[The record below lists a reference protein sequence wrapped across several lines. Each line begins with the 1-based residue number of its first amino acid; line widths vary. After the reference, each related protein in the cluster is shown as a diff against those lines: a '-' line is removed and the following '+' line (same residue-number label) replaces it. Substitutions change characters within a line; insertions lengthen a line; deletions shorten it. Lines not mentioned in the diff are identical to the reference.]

1 MVHNKTQRI
10 FYIINFHNKV
20 YQFLE
25 KQTSLRGF
33 IIIQK
38 AVLKNLKS
46 KTLFRTILFQKIGI
60 ISLITLFSIFVY
72 INIIIHTSNNIF
84 VGYYQEVIYNLT
96 SNFNYKLNSD
106 FLNNPSNLDPVFHEV
121 KNYISNF
128 SEKLGI
134 KDIYLSTIDD
144 DNKEIILVHT
154 NDSDHKVGDIIKS
167 KFGVEAFRN
176 KEIISGNL
184 RTRNSNYYSF
194 YSPILD
200 DDGKSLALIAFNLP
214 GKSFVRITSRKFIN
228 ILAGLIVVNGLL
240 TILYISIATIGLW
253 KILNPIYIIKN
264 EVLIISNKILSINKN
279 MFFSTHEFNI
289 IQKLFVK
296 SISLISNFIFS
307 LIVYLEYIKF
317 SISKIKITS
326 LEILNKAKSTTTYI
340 TKVSKLNENVNSEV
354 FKLKNQMNIFSD
366 DIDLITDEIKN
377 ILDLN
382 KSAVNICQQNNESLN
397 EFLVEISILIKN
409 FRSEQIK
416 CENLTILSNKI
427 NNILGDILTITN
439 ETKLLSLNASIVAIS
454 AGEHGKSFGVIA
466 KEVGELSQNI
476 IRSTGYIQQ
485 TLIEISK
492 TINVLNQES
501 IEIFEAFKKHSNK
514 SKIFSSNLS
523 EIYNSIKNIT
533 LFLKDISFSSEKL
546 NNKNEIILDNVTF
559 LSTNSSSNLN
569 SIKQI
574 ENLITKVNDNALAFR
589 NNFEDLDD
597 NINQIKFEL
606 SQFRL

>member
-1 MVHNKTQRI
+1 M
-10 FYIINFHNKV
+10 
-20 YQFLE
+20 
-25 KQTSLRGF
+25 
-33 IIIQK
+33 
-38 AVLKNLKS
+38 
-46 KTLFRTILFQKIGI
+46 LFQKIGI
-60 ISLITLFSIFVY
+60 IALITSFSIFIY
-72 INIIIHTSNNIF
+72 LNIIISTSNDIF
-84 VGYYQEVIYNLT
+84 VSYYQEVLYNLT
-96 SNFNYKLNSD
+96 SNFNYKLD
-106 FLNNPSNLDPVFHEV
+106 TKFLNDPSNLDPVFHDI
-121 KNYISNF
+121 KDYISNF
-128 SEKLGI
+128 SKKLGI

-144 DNKEIILVHT
+144 NNKEIILVHT
-154 NDSDHKVGDIIKS
+154 SDSNYKIGDVIKS
-167 KFGVEAFRN
+167 KFGVEAYRN
-176 KEIISGNL
+176 KEMISGHL
-184 RTRNSNYYSF
+184 RNRTSNYYSF

-200 DDGKSLALIAFNLP
+200 EEGKSLALLAFNLP
-214 GKSFVRITSRKFIN
+214 GKSLIKLTSEKFIN
-228 ILAGLIVVNGLL
+228 TLFWLVLLNVIL
-240 TILYISIATIGLW
+240 TIFYIAIATMGIW

-264 EVLIISNKILSINKN
+264 EVLVISNKILSINKN
-279 MFFSTHEFNI
+279 MYFFTHEFNV

-354 FKLKNQMNIFSD
+354 FKLKDKMNVFSE
-366 DIDLITDEIKN
+366 DINLITDEIKN

-409 FRSEQIK
+409 FRSEQNK
-416 CENLTILSNKI
+416 CENLTVLSNKI

-476 IRSTGYIQQ
+476 IKSTGYIQQ

-492 TINVLNQES
+492 TINVLNKES
-501 IEIFEAFKKHSNK
+501 IEIFEAFRKHSNK
-514 SKIFSSNLS
+514 SKVFSSNLS

-574 ENLITKVNDNALAFR
+574 ENLITKVNDNASTFR
-589 NNFEDLDD
+589 NSFEDLDN
-597 NINQIKFEL
+597 NINQIKSEL

>member
-253 KILNPIYIIKN
+253 KI
-264 EVLIISNKILSINKN
+264 
-279 MFFSTHEFNI
+279 
-289 IQKLFVK
+289 
-296 SISLISNFIFS
+296 
-307 LIVYLEYIKF
+307 
-317 SISKIKITS
+317 
-326 LEILNKAKSTTTYI
+326 
-340 TKVSKLNENVNSEV
+340 
-354 FKLKNQMNIFSD
+354 
-366 DIDLITDEIKN
+366 
-377 ILDLN
+377 
-382 KSAVNICQQNNESLN
+382 
-397 EFLVEISILIKN
+397 
-409 FRSEQIK
+409 
-416 CENLTILSNKI
+416 
-427 NNILGDILTITN
+427 
-439 ETKLLSLNASIVAIS
+439 
-454 AGEHGKSFGVIA
+454 
-466 KEVGELSQNI
+466 
-476 IRSTGYIQQ
+476 
-485 TLIEISK
+485 
-492 TINVLNQES
+492 
-501 IEIFEAFKKHSNK
+501 
-514 SKIFSSNLS
+514 
-523 EIYNSIKNIT
+523 
-533 LFLKDISFSSEKL
+533 
-546 NNKNEIILDNVTF
+546 
-559 LSTNSSSNLN
+559 
-569 SIKQI
+569 
-574 ENLITKVNDNALAFR
+574 
-589 NNFEDLDD
+589 
-597 NINQIKFEL
+597 
-606 SQFRL
+606 

>member
-1 MVHNKTQRI
+1 M
-10 FYIINFHNKV
+10 
-20 YQFLE
+20 
-25 KQTSLRGF
+25 
-33 IIIQK
+33 
-38 AVLKNLKS
+38 
-46 KTLFRTILFQKIGI
+46 LFQKIGI
-60 ISLITLFSIFVY
+60 IALITSFSIFIY
-72 INIIIHTSNNIF
+72 LNIIISTSNHIF
-84 VGYYQEVIYNLT
+84 VSYYQEVLYNLT
-96 SNFNYKLNSD
+96 SNFNYKLD
-106 FLNNPSNLDPVFHEV
+106 TKFLNNPSNLDPIFHEV
-121 KNYISNF
+121 KDYISNF

-144 DNKEIILVHT
+144 NNKEIILVHT
-154 NDSDHKVGDIIKS
+154 NDSDRKIGDIVKS
-167 KFGVEAFRN
+167 KFGVEAYRN
-176 KEIISGNL
+176 KEMISGNL
-184 RTRNSNYYSF
+184 RNRTSNYYSF

-200 DDGKSLALIAFNLP
+200 GEGKSLALLAFNLP
-214 GKSFVRITSRKFIN
+214 GKSLIKLTSEKFITTLFWL
-228 ILAGLIVVNGLL
+228 ILLNVIL
-240 TILYISIATIGLW
+240 TIFYISIATMGIW

-279 MFFSTHEFNI
+279 MSFFTHEFNV

-354 FKLKNQMNIFSD
+354 FKLKDKMNVFSE
-366 DIDLITDEIKN
+366 DINLITDEIKN

-409 FRSEQIK
+409 FRSEQNK
-416 CENLTILSNKI
+416 CENLTVLSNKI

-492 TINVLNQES
+492 TINILNKES

-514 SKIFSSNLS
+514 SKVFSSNLS

-533 LFLKDISFSSEKL
+533 LFLKNISFSSEKL

-569 SIKQI
+569 SIKKI
-574 ENLITKVNDNALAFR
+574 ENLITKVNDNALTFR
-589 NNFEDLDD
+589 NSFEDLDD
-597 NINQIKFEL
+597 NINQIKSEL